1 MTGPLEGKIV
11 LITGGGRGLGRA
23 MALGM
28 AEAGA
33 AGVAVTAGESRN
45 QIDAVA
51 DEIRAVAGAPAAL
64 PLLADVTDPA
74 ACERA
79 VAATIDALGGLH
91 VLVNNAARGQR
102 FVGDDRIP
110 FWENDWRGW
119 RAIVDANVNGPFLM
133 ARAAVPHMRRQGWG
147 RIINISKN
155 LHSMHRANDTPY
167 GPSKA
172 ALEAMTMGWA
182 EELLGSGVTAN
193 TLAPGGGVYTEFL
206 LESAR
211 EAMRRQGSG
220 YLTPEVIVPAAV
232 WLASHASDGITGCRY
247 IASRWRDDLPPD
259 EAAEAAREAA
269 IFRPPR
275 RPSPLGRTWRAP
287 GSGEEQG

>member
-1 MTGPLEGKIV
+1 MTVSLAGKII

-28 AEAGA
+28 AKAGA
-33 AGVAVTAGESRN
+33 AGIAVTASQSPD
-45 QIDAVA
+45 QIDTVA
-51 DEIRAVAGAPAAL
+51 DEIRAIAGPESAL
-64 PLLADVTDPA
+64 ALTADVTEAED
-74 ACERA
+74 CERA
-79 VAATIDALGGLH
+79 VARTVEAFGGLH

-102 FVGDDRIP
+102 FVGEKHVP

-133 ARAAVPHMRRQGWG
+133 ARAAVRPMLARGWG

-155 LHSMHRANDTPY
+155 LDSMHRGGDTPY

-182 EELLGSGVTAN
+182 EDLAGTGVTAN
-193 TLAPGGGVYTEFL
+193 TLAPGGGVYTDFV
-206 LESAR
+206 LEESRAR
-211 EAMRRQGSG
+211 MKRQGN

-232 WLASHASDGITGCRY
+232 WLASDASDGITGCRY
-247 IASRWRDDLPPD
+247 IASRWRDDLAPD
-259 EAAEAAREAA
+259 DAAEAAREAA

-275 RPSPLGRTWRAP
+275 TPGTLTRTWQAP
-287 GSGEEQG
+287 KPSEEKT